1 MPLNFV
7 SPIYGTISKSYAKT
21 CCGHWPCCTEERNDD
36 LCPHPVLDKLN
47 DILCSSLM
55 MVVAHLKSLE
65 TRSQEHK
72 KNNLCYGPNGD
83 MRHKYSVFRKRVT
96 TIL

>member
-55 MVVAHLKSLE
+55 MVVAHHKFLFVSTYVLPLKEAGVSVLE
-65 TRSQEHK
+65 D
-72 KNNLCYGPNGD
+72 LCLKPRYFLLNIRE
-83 MRHKYSVFRKRVT
+83 M
-96 TIL
+96 